1 MELWGD
7 VLFYEAG
14 LCLTS
19 VEKGLGPWRPF
30 QIRVIIGQTWSSAH
44 MGMCLSL
51 KE

>member
-19 VEKGLGPWRPF
+19 VEKGLGPWETLPDKSD
-30 QIRVIIGQTWSSAH
+30 IIDPNMVLSSY
-44 MGMCLSL
+44 GYVS
-51 KE
+51 ES